1 MIDRN
6 MRAEMLTRQAD
17 LIPAHVLDQRIAVV
31 GAGAIGSWLCLA
43 LAKAGFWNIAV
54 ADDDDVS
61 VENMNS
67 QFFPIADIGKPK
79 VDALANMVYAFTG
92 YRIETVN
99 GRVKSAHDLDLTGIT
114 VAAVDSMEAR
124 RQIFTAASGRWFI
137 DPRMG
142 AESALLYVVDLR
154 DQKAVEGYKKTLYAD
169 ADSVQERCTAK
180 ATIYTANMLAGLTA
194 KAVKDCAIGNDEH
207 PRMVFWNIKTNSFE
221 AM

>member
-1 MIDRN
+1 VIDRN
-6 MRAEMLTRQAD
+6 MRLAMLTRQAD
-17 LIPAHVLDQRIAVV
+17 LIPAHALDEKISIV

-43 LAKAGFWNIAV
+43 LAKAGFWNISV
-54 ADDDDVS
+54 ADDDEVS

-67 QFFPIADIGKPK
+67 QFFPLSAIGKPK
-79 VDALANMVYAFTG
+79 TQALAEMVRDFTG
-92 YRIETVN
+92 YTIETTTK
-99 GRVKSAHDLDLTGIT
+99 RVRSGADFDMSGIT

-124 RQIFTAASGRWFI
+124 SLIFKASTGRWFI

-142 AESALLYVVDLR
+142 AESALLYVVDR
-154 DQKAVEGYKKTLYAD
+154 ASPKSVEGYLKTLYAD

-194 KAVKDCAIGNDEH
+194 KVVKDCAIGNGEH
-207 PRMVFWNIKTNSFE
+207 PALVFWNIKSNSFE